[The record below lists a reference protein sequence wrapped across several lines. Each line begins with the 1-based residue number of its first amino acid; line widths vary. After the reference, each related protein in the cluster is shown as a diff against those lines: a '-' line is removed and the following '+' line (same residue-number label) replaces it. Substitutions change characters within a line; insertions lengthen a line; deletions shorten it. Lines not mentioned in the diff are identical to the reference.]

1 MKALAAEADE
11 RSAAGPADALA
22 PGGHAARVL
31 MVSDDEGA
39 GQRLDNFLMRHWRN
53 VPKTHVYRV
62 IRSGEVR
69 VNGSRCRPDDRLASG
84 DRVRVPPLRS
94 VGPDGSGAAAP
105 APVAVPL
112 ALPVLLEDDFLLVV
126 DKPAGLAVHGG
137 SGIAHG
143 AIERLRAAH
152 PQARFLELA
161 HRLDRETSGVL
172 VVCRK
177 RRALVELHR
186 QWRERH
192 PAKRYLAIV
201 RGRWPLRTR
210 TLREPLERYLTAAGE
225 RRVAVNPEGREAIS
239 RVTGLRRFAI
249 AGLGDFSLVAVDIE
263 TGRTHQIRVHL
274 AHAGFPIAGDDKYGD
289 FPLNRELVRRGL
301 RRMYLHAA
309 RLVLAHPE
317 DGRACTIEAPTPAA
331 FQDFCDAGTA
341 HERPGAPAV
350 EPRA

>member
-1 MKALAAEADE
+1 MT
-11 RSAAGPADALA
+11 ADAAA
-22 PGGHAARVL
+22 PGAAAARL
-31 MVSDDEGA
+31 LTVSDDEGA
-39 GQRLDNFLMRHWRN
+39 GQRLDNFLMRLWRE
-53 VPKTHVYRV
+53 VPKAHVYRV

-69 VNGSRCRPDDRLASG
+69 INGARSRPDDRLAPG
-84 DRVRVPPLRS
+84 DRVRVPPLRL
-94 VGPDGSGAAAP
+94 AAAATATATSAP
-105 APVAVPL
+105 AAPL
-112 ALPVLLEDDFLLVV
+112 ALPVLLDDDFLLVV

-177 RRALVELHR
+177 RRALVDLHR

-210 TLREPLERYLTAAGE
+210 TLRDPLERYLTAEGE
-225 RRVAVNPEGREAIS
+225 RRVAVHPDGREAIS

-249 AGLGDFSLVAVDIE
+249 AGLGEFSLVAVDIE

-289 FPLNRELVRRGL
+289 FPLNRELVRRGM

-309 RLVLAHPE
+309 RLAFSHPH
-317 DGRACTIEAPTPAA
+317 DGRTCTVEAPTPEA
-331 FQDFCDAGTA
+331 FQRFWDAAEPLAG
-341 HERPGAPAV
+341 HGAPTAGV
-350 EPRA
+350 SR